1 MLPDLALNDITVDPI
16 SFLYENKIEVD
27 VLRLDKISPVIS
39 GNKWFKLRYY
49 LEEAK
54 SQHKKSILTFGGAW
68 SNHIIATAAVCKMQ
82 ELNSIGIIRGEE
94 PKELSSTLSHAKKLG
109 MQLVFISRSDYQQK
123 KIPTTLHL
131 PGDYYIIN
139 EGGYGETGAKGA
151 STILDH
157 CNKTYTHY
165 CCAVGTGTMMA
176 GLINA
181 VSPAQT
187 VLGISVMKNNSALKE
202 MIQALSPSPN
212 YVPNLW
218 LSLREGAPA
227 HKTLPGEDFDSPSQF
242 VIDKRNNWQL
252 IHGYHFGGYAKHQPV
267 LLRFMNEFYKRTTI
281 PSDFVYTGKLFYAIS
296 DLIGKNYFPADSK
309 LLLVHSGGLQ
319 GNSSLP
325 EGTLIF

>member
-16 SFLYENKIEVD
+16 SFLFENKIEVD

-54 SQHKKSILTFGGAW
+54 SLHKKSILTFGGAW

-94 PKELSSTLSHAKKLG
+94 PKELSSTLSQAKEFG
-109 MQLVFISRSDYQQK
+109 MQLVFISRSDYRQK
-123 KIPTTLHL
+123 KIPATLQSS
-131 PGDYYIIN
+131 DYYIIN

-157 CNKTYTHY
+157 CNKIYTHY
-165 CCAVGTGTMMA
+165 CCAIGTGTMMA

-187 VLGISVMKNNSALKE
+187 VLGISVMKNNTALKE
-202 MIQALSPSPN
+202 MIQ
-212 YVPNLW
+212 
-218 LSLREGAPA
+218 
-227 HKTLPGEDFDSPSQF
+227 TLVTGTE
-242 VIDKRNNWQL
+242 KNWKL
-252 IHGYHFGGYAKHQPV
+252 IHDYHFGGYAKHQPA
-267 LLRFMNEFYKRTTI
+267 LLGFMNDFYEQTTI
-281 PSDFVYTGKLFYAIS
+281 PSDFVYTGKLFFAIS
-296 DLIGKNYFPADSK
+296 DLIRKNYFPADSK

-325 EGTLIF
+325 EDTLIF

>member
-54 SQHKKSILTFGGAW
+54 RQHKKSILTFGGAW

-131 PGDYYIIN
+131 TGDYYIIN

-187 VLGISVMKNNSALKE
+187 VLGISVMKNNAGLKK
-202 MIQALSPSPN
+202 MIQ
-212 YVPNLW
+212 
-218 LSLREGAPA
+218 
-227 HKTLPGEDFDSPSQF
+227 TLVTGTG
-242 VIDKRNNWQL
+242 KNWKL
-252 IHGYHFGGYAKHQPV
+252 IHDYHFGGYAKHQPA
-267 LLRFMNEFYKRTTI
+267 LLGFMNEFYKQTTI
-281 PSDFVYTGKLFYAIS
+281 PSDFVYTGKLFFAIS

-309 LLLVHSGGLQ
+309 LLLIHSGGLQ

-325 EGTLIF
+325 EETLIF